1 MQNKNRFIKI
11 WFMIQLMFV
20 DQSEQKLLN
29 FLIQKHSMSSHCKYK
44 DFLRPRWRTD
54 VWIRPWNPGW
64 GRNLIYNFKMGI
76 QRTGQGQDSSP
87 YNGRNGLGLKTFYD
101 CNFYWKWY
109 FWSSR
114 KSCKNFQK
122 DFSSWVTHLSTL
134 FYYWPP
140 VDRPRTHPILVYRYL
155 FCLYRSLFILN
166 HVLSVHHLQKNLF
179 RNKDFV
185 KYLNK
190 TKKMKK

>member
-44 DFLRPRWRTD
+44 DFLRPRRPRRVD
-54 VWIRPWNPGW
+54 DDIRPSSPGW

-114 KSCKNFQK
+114 KSRKNFQK
-122 DFSSWVTHLSTL
+122 DFPGRVTLDLILIDLRWTVRGRTL
-134 FYYWPP
+134 FSS
-140 VDRPRTHPILVYRYL
+140 TGTFSVYIDHCS
-155 FCLYRSLFILN
+155 F
-166 HVLSVHHLQKNLF
+166 
-179 RNKDFV
+179 
-185 KYLNK
+185 
-190 TKKMKK
+190 